1 MDSVEEVL
9 SKFKN
14 SLEKVINNCK
24 DSISDIEKE
33 EEFIQ
38 NLGDLVNYSK
48 SDCLLLPFYDETM
61 LSRIFEKIFPLSTTE
76 MNKIKTAKYLI
87 EASKTV
93 DKENFQQYND
103 AVKELEKINS
113 KIEKNYE
120 KLISDDKI
128 KTDKETYTKKLS
140 DYTSILNTVGKD
152 EFTGLIQDIDAFEE
166 TINESD
172 LTEEEVNAML
182 NVAITCNLKYLD
194 SNGVVVSD
202 NAEIQTLKEDNNKMQ
217 EEIQNLSNL
226 LGAE

>member
-1 MDSVEEVL
+1 
-9 SKFKN
+9 
-14 SLEKVINNCK
+14 
-24 DSISDIEKE
+24 
-33 EEFIQ
+33 
-38 NLGDLVNYSK
+38 
-48 SDCLLLPFYDETM
+48 M

-87 EASKTV
+87 EASKSV

-103 AVKELEKINS
+103 AVKDLKNINE

-120 KLISDDKI
+120 KLLADDKI
-128 KTDKETYTKKLS
+128 KTDKETYTKKLN
-140 DYTSILNTVGKD
+140 DYTNILNVVGKD

-172 LTEEEVNAML
+172 LKEEEINTML

-202 NAEIQTLKEDNNKMQ
+202 NAEIQTLKEDNNRMQ

-226 LGAE
+226 LGDE

>member
-14 SLEKVINNCK
+14 GLEKVINNCK

-33 EEFIQ
+33 EEFIR

-87 EASKTV
+87 EASKSV

-103 AVKELEKINS
+103 SVKELKNIND

-120 KLISDDKI
+120 KLLQDDKI
-128 KTDKETYTKKLS
+128 KTDKETYTKKLN
-140 DYTSILNTVGKD
+140 DYTNILNITGKD

-172 LTEEEVNAML
+172 LKEEEINTML

-202 NAEIQTLKEDNNKMQ
+202 NAEIQTLKEDNNRMQ

>member
-14 SLEKVINNCK
+14 GLEKVINNCK

-33 EEFIQ
+33 EEFIR

-87 EASKTV
+87 EVSKSV

-103 AVKELEKINS
+103 
-113 KIEKNYE
+113 
-120 KLISDDKI
+120 
-128 KTDKETYTKKLS
+128 
-140 DYTSILNTVGKD
+140 
-152 EFTGLIQDIDAFEE
+152 
-166 TINESD
+166 
-172 LTEEEVNAML
+172 
-182 NVAITCNLKYLD
+182 
-194 SNGVVVSD
+194 
-202 NAEIQTLKEDNNKMQ
+202 
-217 EEIQNLSNL
+217 
-226 LGAE
+226 

>member
-14 SLEKVINNCK
+14 GLEKVINNCK

-33 EEFIQ
+33 EEFIR

-87 EASKTV
+87 EASKSV

-103 AVKELEKINS
+103 AVKDLKNINE

-120 KLISDDKI
+120 KLLADDKI
-128 KTDKETYTKKLS
+128 KTDKETYTKKLN
-140 DYTSILNTVGKD
+140 DYTNILNVVGKD

-172 LTEEEVNAML
+172 LKEEEINTML

-202 NAEIQTLKEDNNKMQ
+202 NAEIQTLKEDNNRMQ

-226 LGAE
+226 LGDE